1 MNNNIKL
8 LVFDFDGTL
17 ANTVPHIVNCV
28 LKCIEKFNL
37 KKLTKEDVQKYNG
50 AVLADAM
57 KHLGAT
63 DEQLPEIKKY
73 YADIFLEDMSDISM
87 YDGVKETLLKLKQ
100 DGYILTLA
108 SNRGRNTV
116 EPLLKYLD
124 IDTIFTRVIC
134 ENDVENKKPSPDM
147 VEIIMEEK
155 GCNKNETLVIGD
167 TKFDILMGKSA
178 GCITCLISYDE
189 TIDSSILELKPD
201 LIINNFRDLLK

>member
-63 DEQLPEIKKY
+63 DDLLPKIKQY

-116 EPLLKYLD
+116 EPLLKHLD

-134 ENDVENKKPSPDM
+134 ESDVENKKPSPDM
-147 VEIIMEEK
+147 VEIIMEEN
-155 GCNKNETLVIGD
+155 GCNENETLVIGD

-178 GCITCLISYDE
+178 GCMTCLISYDE
-189 TIDSSILELKPD
+189 TIDNSILELKPD
-201 LIINNFRDLLK
+201 LIINNFKDLLK

>member
-1 MNNNIKL
+1 MNNNTKL
-8 LVFDFDGTL
+8 LIFDFDGTL

-37 KKLTKEDVQKYNG
+37 KSLTKEDVQKYNG

-73 YADIFLEDMSDISM
+73 YANIFLEDMSDINL
-87 YDGVKETLLKLKQ
+87 YNGVRETLSKLKE

-116 EPLLKYLD
+116 EPLLKYLG

-134 ENDVENKKPSPDM
+134 ESDVENKKPSPDM
-147 VEIIMEEK
+147 VKTIMEEK
-155 GCNKNETLVIGD
+155 GCNENETLVIGD

-178 GCITCLISYDE
+178 GCMTCLISYDE
-189 TIDSSILELKPD
+189 TIDNSILKLKPD
-201 LIINNFRDLLK
+201 LIINNFRNLLK